1 MPEFTKPH
9 QQGKLEQLAQRKG
22 SRPISA
28 LTAYDYAT
36 ARHLD
41 EAGIEIIL
49 VGDSLGMMVF
59 GHEDTTKVSIEM
71 MTHHVKACRNGVNN
85 SLLVA
90 DMPFKSYQT
99 PEDSTRTAEIL
110 IKAGA
115 DAVKLEGGREVL
127 PQTKAILL
135 SGIKVIGH
143 IGMLPQQVKEEGG
156 YKKKGKTELEARSLL
171 ADAKA
176 LAEAGISAL
185 VLENI
190 VGAIAGEITSSI
202 KIPTIGI
209 GSGDNCDGQILV
221 INDLLGSYPWFCPG
235 FAKPEA
241 NLAKETTR
249 AIRAFIARLD
259 NGGQE

>member
-1 MPEFTKPH
+1 MPEFTKLH
-9 QQGKLEQLAQRKG
+9 QQGKLEELAQRKG

-99 PEDSTRTAEIL
+99 PEDST
-110 IKAGA
+110 
-115 DAVKLEGGREVL
+115 
-127 PQTKAILL
+127 
-135 SGIKVIGH
+135 
-143 IGMLPQQVKEEGG
+143 
-156 YKKKGKTELEARSLL
+156 
-171 ADAKA
+171 
-176 LAEAGISAL
+176 
-185 VLENI
+185 
-190 VGAIAGEITSSI
+190 
-202 KIPTIGI
+202 
-209 GSGDNCDGQILV
+209 
-221 INDLLGSYPWFCPG
+221 
-235 FAKPEA
+235 
-241 NLAKETTR
+241 
-249 AIRAFIARLD
+249 
-259 NGGQE
+259 